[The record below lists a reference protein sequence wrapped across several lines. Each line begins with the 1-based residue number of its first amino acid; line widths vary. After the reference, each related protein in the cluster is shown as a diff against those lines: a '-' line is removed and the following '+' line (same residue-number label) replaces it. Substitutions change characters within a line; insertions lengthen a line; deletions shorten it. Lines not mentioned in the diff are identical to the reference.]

1 MNCKIFESYN
11 REGMSFITKYTKQE
25 VANMKKEGIY
35 HLTWGF
41 GIEHEMQFFHI
52 PSIYRDSSI
61 KIQDFILFDSKSAIH
76 RLLKEYENGKVELT
90 NNEYDYIQQRLST
103 YETSGRKCNK
113 KWIVKQAPYEMP
125 EFITWKPFCSIQTK
139 RNIGNLTEAV
149 VESKELLI
157 ELLMREKVTK
167 KLIEKY
173 GPIEQYPFGMTRYMS
188 VPKSIQKNEYKFV
201 LNEKKR
207 PFVRNDYTG
216 SYHITFTLPHDEK
229 TTEKEFIL
237 QHQNFGNQLQWLEP
251 MMLIGFFSG
260 DEYAVGSKEK
270 RVRGSYRV
278 LNIGWGNLAGSDV
291 RLLGTKGIGRYAKT
305 PNYWRKN
312 LHLFETDKLKPCIP
326 ASPSAIAE
334 NGISSLSSDLRTFG
348 NPNPEDRDY
357 RVSGY
362 PMNKPN
368 GIEFRI
374 FDQFNDKNIHLL
386 TYFLALIAENSRTFE
401 TKGYVYQDKDW
412 IEALHLIM
420 KDGYKAMLNKS
431 YIQKLR
437 KKLKLKIKT
446 ESLMAQDV
454 WETIY
459 QELYEKNINGKWSKV
474 FFGIKQGRKNI
485 NKTYMFQSSPKIN
498 MRSWI
503 FAFMM
508 KCNRNPPI
516 LHSFNQLSTLLNQIN
531 QEKKEMKFQE
541 FENYVIQLM
550 GSSWKSNVIDLLYF
564 YDEQYLIELYKN
576 KKGEIELFTQKEEIP
591 IFSNFNSLLLQYC
604 SL

>member
-1 MNCKIFESYN
+1 
-11 REGMSFITKYTKQE
+11 
-25 VANMKKEGIY
+25 
-35 HLTWGF
+35 
-41 GIEHEMQFFHI
+41 
-52 PSIYRDSSI
+52 
-61 KIQDFILFDSKSAIH
+61 
-76 RLLKEYENGKVELT
+76 
-90 NNEYDYIQQRLST
+90 
-103 YETSGRKCNK
+103 
-113 KWIVKQAPYEMP
+113 
-125 EFITWKPFCSIQTK
+125 
-139 RNIGNLTEAV
+139 
-149 VESKELLI
+149 
-157 ELLMREKVTK
+157 
-167 KLIEKY
+167 
-173 GPIEQYPFGMTRYMS
+173 MS
-188 VPKSIQKNEYKFV
+188 VPKSIKNNQYQFV

-229 TTEKEFIL
+229 TTDKEFIS

-312 LHLFETDKLKPCIP
+312 LDLFETEKLKPCIP

-334 NGISSLSSDLRTFG
+334 KGISSLSSDLRTFG

-374 FDQFNDKNIHLL
+374 FDQFNDKQIHLL
-386 TYFLALIAENSRTFE
+386 TYFLALIAENSRTHE
-401 TKGYVYQDKDW
+401 TKGYVYKDKDW

-420 KDGYKAMLNKS
+420 KDGYKAMLNTS

-437 KKLKLKIKT
+437 KKLKLKIQT
-446 ESLMAQDV
+446 ESLMAQDI

-459 QELYEKNINGKWSKV
+459 EELYTKNINGKWSKV
-474 FFGIKQGRKNI
+474 FFGIKRGRKNVNLELMLDI
-485 NKTYMFQSSPKIN
+485 PKIN
-498 MRSWI
+498 MESWI

-516 LHSFNQLSTLLNQIN
+516 LHSFNQLSTLINQICK
-531 QEKKEMKFQE
+531 EKKEMKYQD
-541 FENYVIQLM
+541 FENYVIQIM
-550 GSSWKSNVIDLLYF
+550 GTSWKTNIVDLLYF
-564 YDEQYLIELYKN
+564 YEAEFYIQLNTN
-576 KKGEIELFTQKEEIP
+576 KKGEIESFIYQEEIP
-591 IFSNFNSLLLQYC
+591 IFSNFNTRLLQYC